1 MKEILKSLTA
11 GESLTDNE
19 IEIAMEHLFS
29 DEITDSEI
37 SAFLIGLKT
46 KGETVDE
53 IAGLVKGIRAQAL
66 PFNKKIPNVM
76 DNCGTGGDGVK
87 SFQY

>member
-1 MKEILKSLTA
+1 MKEILKRLTA
-11 GESLTDNE
+11 GEALTDQE
-19 IEIAMEHLFS
+19 IKIAMEHLFS

-53 IAGLVKGIRAQAL
+53 IAGLVKGIRAHAL
-66 PFNKKIPNVM
+66 PFKKKIPE
-76 DNCGTGGDGVK
+76 CYG
-87 SFQY
+87 